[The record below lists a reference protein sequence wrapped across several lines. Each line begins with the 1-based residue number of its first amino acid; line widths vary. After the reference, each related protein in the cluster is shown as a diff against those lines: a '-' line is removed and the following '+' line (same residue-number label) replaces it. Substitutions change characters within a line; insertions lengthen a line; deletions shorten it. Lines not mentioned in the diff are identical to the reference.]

1 MDGNVLVSVILGSG
15 SDLGIVRQSGLA
27 RVYQSCGISYEPVI
41 ASGDRHRFDL
51 EKYCQG
57 AMLRGVRYFNTI
69 AGKTPILTRAVESI
83 VSYSAIVI
91 GVALDEAG
99 LRTIWDKP
107 EGVAP
112 LTMGVG
118 KADLFNMG
126 LATARMIAIND
137 LKVMERLAA
146 FHAHLAT
153 IKPPQFKNV
162 SIEQEVTES

>member
-1 MDGNVLVSVILGSG
+1 MEGKVLVSVILGSG
-15 SDLGIVRQSGLA
+15 SDLIIVRQSGLA
-27 RVYQSCGISYEPVI
+27 KVYQACGIGYEPVI
-41 ASGDRHRFDL
+41 ASGDRHHADL
-51 EKYCQG
+51 QGYCRG
-57 AMLRGVRYFNTI
+57 ALSRGVLYFNTI

-83 VSYSAIVI
+83 VGYSAMVI
-91 GVALDEAG
+91 GVALDETG

-153 IKPPQFKNV
+153 IKPPQFENV
-162 SIEQEVTES
+162 SIEQEVTQS